1 MVKVDKVWGSEAQ
14 AKPLVI
20 IGDNVY
26 IHTDIKQLGDNLY
39 EYVEYQ
45 CTLSEFL
52 TAVFSTQSSE
62 ELLNLLGVTK
72 E

>member
-1 MVKVDKVWGSEAQ
+1 MKKVGKVFGSEAQ

-26 IHTDIKQLGDNLY
+26 IHTDIKQLDENLY

-45 CTLSEFL
+45 CTTSEFL
-52 TAVFSTQSSE
+52 MAVFSTKSAE
-62 ELLNLLGVTK
+62 ELLNLLGV
-72 E
+72 EI